1 MKRILIAFLL
11 LALVALAIP
20 AAADTTITGEKKGA
34 FFQIVVPDD
43 WNGDLAI
50 WNHGFDFD
58 AVAPNPSLGPLASVW
73 LSEGFAVAATS
84 YSQCCWAVFNAHQDI
99 ERMLSVFKSEFG
111 EPDRIWISGASLGGI
126 VTAQAIEKLG
136 NNHNVVGAYPFCGAM
151 AGSRAWDGG
160 IDIRLIYDVIC
171 GGVAPIPGGATGLP
185 SPGHPNSPFTQ
196 LNTLLATNTCMGVPF
211 GGGGPAAA
219 ARRAQF
225 VAVTTLPVS
234 FIAGDMVFAT
244 HGVSNVIWEEG
255 KLNGGQG
262 MSNIGVT
269 YTDAAVDA
277 AIQRVTPDTK
287 ARKRLQQN
295 FTPKGS
301 VGSTKIVSIHT
312 DGDGLVIV
320 EQEQPYRDTVPA
332 GNFSLG
338 IVDEAGNTHC
348 GFTEAETLGGWEALR
363 GWVDGGPQPTASDIQ
378 NTCLFVQGL
387 GASGPC
393 RIAPAYVLGNM
404 DTRTPPR

>member
-1 MKRILIAFLL
+1 
-11 LALVALAIP
+11 
-20 AAADTTITGEKKGA
+20 
-34 FFQIVVPDD
+34 
-43 WNGDLAI
+43 
-50 WNHGFDFD
+50 
-58 AVAPNPSLGPLASVW
+58 
-73 LSEGFAVAATS
+73 
-84 YSQCCWAVFNAHQDI
+84 
-99 ERMLSVFKSEFG
+99 
-111 EPDRIWISGASLGGI
+111 
-126 VTAQAIEKLG
+126 
-136 NNHNVVGAYPFCGAM
+136 
-151 AGSRAWDGG
+151 
-160 IDIRLIYDVIC
+160 
-171 GGVAPIPGGATGLP
+171 
-185 SPGHPNSPFTQ
+185 
-196 LNTLLATNTCMGVPF
+196 
-211 GGGGPAAA
+211 
-219 ARRAQF
+219 
-225 VAVTTLPVS
+225 
-234 FIAGDMVFAT
+234 MVFAT

-301 VGSTKIVSIHT
+301 VGSTKIVSIHP
-312 DGDGLVIV
+312 DGDGLVFV

>member
-1 MKRILIAFLL
+1 
-11 LALVALAIP
+11 
-20 AAADTTITGEKKGA
+20 
-34 FFQIVVPDD
+34 
-43 WNGDLAI
+43 
-50 WNHGFDFD
+50 
-58 AVAPNPSLGPLASVW
+58 
-73 LSEGFAVAATS
+73 
-84 YSQCCWAVFNAHQDI
+84 
-99 ERMLSVFKSEFG
+99 
-111 EPDRIWISGASLGGI
+111 
-126 VTAQAIEKLG
+126 
-136 NNHNVVGAYPFCGAM
+136 
-151 AGSRAWDGG
+151 
-160 IDIRLIYDVIC
+160 VIC

-196 LNTLLATNTCMGVPF
+196 LNTLIATNTCMGVPF